1 MCYAKGGYTP
11 PGMAT
16 RHPERYRKMLARLR
30 KARRAAGFT
39 QIEAA
44 ARLGVPQTF
53 ISRVELG
60 ERRIDPLELQEF
72 ALLYG
77 KPVDFFLDV

>member
-1 MCYAKGGYTP
+1 
-11 PGMAT
+11 MAT
-16 RHPERYRKMLARLR
+16 RHPERYREMLGRLR
-30 KARRAAGFT
+30 EARRAAGLT
-39 QIEAA
+39 QVEAA

-72 ALLYG
+72 ADLYG
-77 KPVDFFLDV
+77 KPIGYFLEV